1 MNTPIRFWNTITTL
15 AGILIALAAVFL
27 VKEIKSIGYVGA
39 STDMTNTITVDGTG
53 DATAI
58 PDVAT
63 FSFSVNETA
72 KTVADAQTAATAKI
86 NAALASV
93 RAAGVADKD
102 ISTES
107 YSIDPHYEYSGG
119 VCTATYCPPS
129 KQTLTG
135 YDVSETISVKIRD
148 LTKAGD
154 IFTTIGSIGVQNVN
168 GLSFSID
175 DPSSIQAD
183 ARGKAIADAQS
194 KANELAKQLGVSLVR
209 IVSFSEGSSQ
219 APRPIMYAMDSK
231 AAGATAAPMAPE
243 IPAGQ
248 QKITDNVEITYQ
260 IK

>member
-1 MNTPIRFWNTITTL
+1 MNTPIRFWNTIITL
-15 AGILIALAAVFL
+15 AAVLIALVAVL
-27 VKEIKSIGYVGA
+27 VVKEIKAIGYVGVNPD
-39 STDMTNTITVDGTG
+39 TTNTITVDGSG

-86 NAALASV
+86 NAALKSV
-93 RAAGVADKD
+93 RDAGVADKD
-102 ISTES
+102 ISTDS
-107 YSIDPHYEYSGG
+107 YSINPHYEYNGG
-119 VCTATYCPPS
+119 VCTASYCPPS

-148 LTKAGD
+148 LSKAGD

-168 GLSFSID
+168 GLSFAID

-183 ARGKAIADAQS
+183 ARGKAITDAQT
-194 KANELAKQLGVSLVR
+194 KANQLAKQLGVSLVR
-209 IVSFSEGSSQ
+209 IVSFNETNNQ
-219 APRPIMYAMDSK
+219 VPRPIMYAMDAKVS
-231 AAGATAAPMAPE
+231 AAGSVAAAPE
-243 IPAGQ
+243 VPAGE
-248 QKITDNVEITYQ
+248 QKITDNVTITYQ